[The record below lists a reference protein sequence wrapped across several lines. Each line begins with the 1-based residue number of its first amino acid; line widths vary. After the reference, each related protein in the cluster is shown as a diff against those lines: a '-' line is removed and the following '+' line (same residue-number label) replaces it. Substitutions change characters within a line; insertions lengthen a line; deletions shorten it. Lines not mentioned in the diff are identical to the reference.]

1 MEVVCMLRRALTLCA
16 LCALLPAAAL
26 AQGSST
32 ETAIGPRVGVSLT
45 PDQFVF
51 GGQAIVGEIAPN
63 LTFDPS
69 LELGF
74 GDNVTSVAMN
84 FDVHYHFVVQNSKWR
99 PYAGGGIGVGFFDFD
114 SGGSETDVGA
124 NLVVGASAPTKG
136 GNRFFGELRIGL
148 GDLADL
154 KMMVGWNFKM

>member
-1 MEVVCMLRRALTLCA
+1 MEVVCMLRRALILCA

-26 AQGSST
+26 AQGAM
-32 ETAIGPRVGVSLT
+32 ETGIGPRVGVSVN
-45 PDQFVF
+45 PDQLLL
-51 GGQAIVGEIAPN
+51 GGQMIVGEIAPN

-114 SGGSETDVGA
+114 NGGSETDVGA
-124 NLVVGASAPTKG
+124 NLVVGAGAPTKG

-154 KMMVGWNFKM
+154 KMVVGWNFKM